1 VPTLDSRLIA
11 MLLLATALVPARVG
25 AEPGACRAA
34 ITKLAAAYDV
44 ARLGALARCEEAVV
58 RGKLPPST
66 TCAGEAKAVAA
77 LAKAASKLSAGIAKA
92 CGGPDGVCGGG
103 DDESLAAIGWDT
115 GTCPDFANAGCTNA
129 ISDCAGIVDC
139 LTCVDTA
146 AVATSLALS
155 YDDLDLAS
163 PAGSELERCQTVL
176 GKEAARYQAAKLR
189 VLAQCWRA
197 VGKGTAG
204 APCPAPGDGKA
215 AAKIAKAEASA
226 IRKICKACGG
236 ADRACDGTVGPIAG
250 SGGTD
255 DLTPA
260 AIGFAAACPTLARP
274 SGGVCA
280 SAIADLTDVVG
291 CVACVADVAS
301 ECVGTLA
308 VPWAA
313 GYPAVC
319 NGPLP
324 TPPPTSAPPSPTP
337 STTPA
342 APTATA
348 TPTSTP
354 TATAPTPTPTGA
366 VPTPSPSATATANPC
381 AGFADTFGGGSLDP
395 SWSVYNPGHVTIS
408 VGGGALA
415 LTPTMTGGGNIWFDD
430 GEGPLVYK
438 SITGDFTVT
447 TVAHAEDPSNPG
459 SPPPTQFRLGGLLV
473 RDPGGTPGNRNSAH
487 VALGAGDVANPIAVE
502 DKTTVASSSNYLFYP
517 IASADIELRITRS
530 GSTIGLYYRAIG
542 AGSWTLARS
551 HAHPEMPATVQVGMM
566 AYSLSAPVGI
576 RVTFDEIACTSP

>member
-1 VPTLDSRLIA
+1 VRTFDPRLVP
-11 MLLLATALVPARVG
+11 MLLLAMALVPARVG

-44 ARLGALARCEEAVV
+44 ARLGALARCEEAIV
-58 RGKLPPST
+58 RGKLPPAT
-66 TCAGEAKAVAA
+66 TCATEPKAVAA
-77 LAKAASKLSAGIAKA
+77 LAKAASKLNAGIGKA
-92 CGGPDGVCGGG
+92 CGGPNGVCGGG
-103 DDESLAAIGWDT
+103 DDELLAGIGWNA
-115 GTCPDFANAGCTNA
+115 GACPDFANAGCTNA
-129 ISDCAGIVDC
+129 IGDCAGIVDC

-197 VGKGTAG
+197 VGKGTAT
-204 APCPAPGDGKA
+204 APCPVPGDGKA

-236 ADRACDGTVGPIAG
+236 ADRACDAAVGPVAG

-260 AIGFAAACPTLARP
+260 AIGFAAACPAFAVP
-274 SGGVCA
+274 SGGACGGG
-280 SAIADLTDVVG
+280 IADLADVVG

-308 VPWAA
+308 VPWAEA
-313 GYPAVC
+313 YPAAC
-319 NGPLP
+319 NPPLGP
-324 TPPPTSAPPSPTP
+324 TPTATPGAPTP
-337 STTPA
+337 TATMTP
-342 APTATA
+342 TA
-348 TPTSTP
+348 TPTATSTALVPTPTP
-354 TATAPTPTPTGA
+354 TATAD
-366 VPTPSPSATATANPC
+366 PC
-381 AGFADTFGGGSLDP
+381 AGFADTFPGGSLDP

-408 VGGGALA
+408 VGGGALS
-415 LTPTMTGGGNIWFDD
+415 LTPTMTGGANIWFND

-438 SITGDFTVT
+438 TITGDFTVT

-459 SPPPTQFRLGGLLV
+459 NPPPTQFRLGGLLV
-473 RDPGGTPGNRNSAH
+473 RDPGGTPGDRNSAH
-487 VALGAGDVANPIAVE
+487 VALGAGDFANPIAVE
-502 DKTTVASSSNYLFYP
+502 DKTTVASSSDYLFYP

-542 AGSWTLARS
+542 AGTWTLARS

-566 AYSLSAPVGI
+566 AYSLNAPVGI
-576 RVTFDEIACTSP
+576 RVSFDEIACSSP